1 MAGRRARAALLALE
15 SCVNGEPAMLTVPEV
30 ARLLR
35 IGRNLAYELV
45 ARGEIPSR
53 RLGRKILIP
62 RAELEE
68 RFALRRSV
76 PPTLTDAAPDARDT
90 RHN

>member
-1 MAGRRARAALLALE
+1 
-15 SCVNGEPAMLTVPEV
+15 MLTVPEV

-45 ARGEIPSR
+45 ARGDILSR

-68 RFALRRSV
+68 RFALRRSM
-76 PPTLTDAAPDARDT
+76 PPNLTDAVSNEPAT